1 MHLTTSSYKKYKNFI
16 YFNLP
21 SNLTINYPKTDLS
34 NKTPGIAKWESL
46 KRNVEVKSPFKSQLI
61 PSIILIWA

>member
-34 NKTPGIAKWESL
+34 NKTPGIAK
-46 KRNVEVKSPFKSQLI
+46 
-61 PSIILIWA
+61 